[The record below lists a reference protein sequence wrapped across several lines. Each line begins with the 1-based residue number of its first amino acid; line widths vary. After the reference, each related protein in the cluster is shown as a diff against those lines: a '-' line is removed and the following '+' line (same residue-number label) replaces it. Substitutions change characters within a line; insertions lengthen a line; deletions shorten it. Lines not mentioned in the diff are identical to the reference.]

1 MLAAWGRVD
10 VVVNNAG
17 HAAPSTIE
25 RMTDDEWRETVDC
38 NLSGTFYC
46 CREAVREMRRGGR
59 GGVIV
64 NVGSSAA
71 RGLGRVEQGAYGST
85 KAGIH
90 NLTETL
96 ALEGRPHRI
105 FAYVMTN
112 LSASVLL
119 TRNGD
124 LLICCGLTSFSHHV
138 HLLGIPCSL
147 LAYLATS

>member
-1 MLAAWGRVD
+1 

-25 RMTDDEWRETVDC
+25 RMTDAEWRETLDC

-46 CREAVREMRRGGR
+46 CREAVGAMRRGGR

-71 RGLGRVEQGAYGST
+71 RGTGRVEQGAYGST

-96 ALEGRPHRI
+96 AMEGRQHRI
-105 FAYVMTN
+105 LAYV
-112 LSASVLL
+112 SAAA
-119 TRNGD
+119 RNA
-124 LLICCGLTSFSHHV
+124 CK
-138 HLLGIPCSL
+138 P
-147 LAYLATS
+147 